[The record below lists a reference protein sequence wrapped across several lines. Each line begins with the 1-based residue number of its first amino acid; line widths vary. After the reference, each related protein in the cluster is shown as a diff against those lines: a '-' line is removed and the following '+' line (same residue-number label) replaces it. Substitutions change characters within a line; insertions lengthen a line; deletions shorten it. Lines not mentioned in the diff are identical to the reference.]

1 LQGFRQTIMSGLF
14 TLEWRLTSGALIAA
28 ASLAVIFV
36 GFPDNNMLIVAAL
49 IAIPAFIMVAA
60 RRPELFFVG
69 CAFMPQ
75 WKNEWPLDRFAS
87 IGDLTLV
94 MLLGLLVGILW
105 RSMRHVGRLERD
117 NLMQLFRGQ
126 WLVITAY
133 VLFAAA
139 VLASYAYTTAPHYGG
154 TKLLRFLLIGTLFMY
169 SGMILIRDEEQF
181 RRVASLFLLAACVT
195 ALQMVFHL
203 EHREV
208 GAETDITRIGAGWLL
223 GMSILLLVGYPIAR
237 SRRRYLFC
245 VVVALPLLGAGLIA
259 SASRGA
265 MVSVAIA
272 LLMTAF
278 WFARRHFSAIRIWV
292 AALLIGSCVGSF
304 FYLRHFDP
312 DKYNAK
318 LSEMIQLSSGHS
330 AQGSGAKRLDFYSRT
345 VAAIPDNLWLGQGVG
360 SWSAFY
366 YGRDT
371 RGYPHNLLLETA
383 FEEGAVGAI
392 LLLMFLS
399 FLAIAIRR
407 MLVVTDSQF
416 GVLAGLLVYCVSVSM
431 FSGDLDDNRLLWFWA
446 GIILAVC
453 RNAYL
458 EDRWRNLLSRY
469 QRIAATPL
477 PPISAW
483 RSVRPNPAAD

>member
-1 LQGFRQTIMSGLF
+1 
-14 TLEWRLTSGALIAA
+14 
-28 ASLAVIFV
+28 
-36 GFPDNNMLIVAAL
+36 
-49 IAIPAFIMVAA
+49 
-60 RRPELFFVG
+60 
-69 CAFMPQ
+69 
-75 WKNEWPLDRFAS
+75 
-87 IGDLTLV
+87 
-94 MLLGLLVGILW
+94 
-105 RSMRHVGRLERD
+105 
-117 NLMQLFRGQ
+117 
-126 WLVITAY
+126 
-133 VLFAAA
+133 
-139 VLASYAYTTAPHYGG
+139 
-154 TKLLRFLLIGTLFMY
+154 
-169 SGMILIRDEEQF
+169 
-181 RRVASLFLLAACVT
+181 
-195 ALQMVFHL
+195 
-203 EHREV
+203 
-208 GAETDITRIGAGWLL
+208 
-223 GMSILLLVGYPIAR
+223 
-237 SRRRYLFC
+237 
-245 VVVALPLLGAGLIA
+245 
-259 SASRGA
+259 
-265 MVSVAIA
+265 
-272 LLMTAF
+272 
-278 WFARRHFSAIRIWV
+278 
-292 AALLIGSCVGSF
+292 
-304 FYLRHFDP
+304 
-312 DKYNAK
+312 
-318 LSEMIQLSSGHS
+318 
-330 AQGSGAKRLDFYSRT
+330 LDFYSRT

-360 SWSAFY
+360 SWGAFY